1 MDRSNGVYI
10 CKGLYS
16 PGVLSEKFVNKKEGN
31 FSNDDDYFTSNS
43 DDEVCKV
50 YDKSVT
56 MPVNIDN
63 EHSYEKNKY
72 KEYSKQSTLNMD
84 YNDIENATERSF
96 EDNDFCIKREA
107 KICTNTCKMTTTELG
122 EKIYEDT
129 LCINDII
136 NENVMNERERGEN
149 AIKANLWNEYERT
162 KNVMNKKLRGEGEAV
177 ARQRIEGEAIT
188 PANNEKEMTRYR
200 ISESHLNVRDI
211 SRIRISSADVN
222 INEMTESECNNNQQG
237 VELERALMCKEKDLF
252 SSEENEKSS
261 INMSESYEN
270 SSANNLDINWNKS
283 QIKTCIRIKP
293 LESVENGFESVITQ
307 RGSCKILINYGMKG
321 ENKKCEFLVD
331 KVFNEGSKQ
340 TDIWSNICFS
350 IDSIFCFKN
359 ATVFAHGHTG
369 TGKTYTMIGP
379 DVMELIKKRK
389 RKNKHSVRRVNPN
402 ELLVNT
408 SSLRLPNNNGTGN
421 SNSNSN
427 NNGNGNS
434 NSNNF
439 LYDRKRSCSQPLF
452 NLPPRVIPLINAN
465 FVNYKKVGEASCNAF
480 NFRHC
485 HKPNVECINENNYA
499 KYEYYR
505 TFSEYRNEYKPN
517 AKYFKDDIQLILNS
531 EKKGLIPRAC
541 EEIMNRLSRIRAL
554 GREEPY
560 YDKNDHDEEEK
571 RTKRNKTNMNNSYGK
586 DKKNVDVFK
595 NVKVYAS
602 YMQLY
607 NDRIFDLLNPY
618 TEAQPCLSTLKSKFS
633 SNTTFVSGLLT
644 VEVSNCEELIELLID
659 GTSNRAC
666 RITKTNEMSTRSHSI
681 FKIELRYVNNL
692 KPECLKS
699 GNLLLIDLAG
709 NEKYAASNEKLYT
722 TEVCS
727 INRSLSALSLCINE
741 LSKGNKNISY
751 RNSVLTRLLQDSL
764 GGSSKTVFICT
775 ISASLKNV
783 RDTLSSLKLVSK
795 AKKIQFENKNTNS
808 YIYEEDIKKLKKELY
823 FLKKFVFFQYI
834 TNKYESKKRLKKIKE
849 FYFGNSPSVVGKA
862 IFTGSSEDS
871 EECTFIDDA
880 NDECNSICGMSENRK
895 NDNSEREDNTIRSSS
910 CRSIVNCKNDS
921 ENLKGDEKLSDR
933 KDRKGEKDSSDEK
946 LLNQSIE
953 ETIDMD
959 VLNGKDN
966 TYKGIENIYNDYELT
981 SFNSLLYQWNLN
993 KSSIKKVKDKVLK
1006 NVNDKKNLWF
1016 HHNGNINKKS
1026 IMNFIETH
1034 TIEYEIETDD
1044 ELNNESSAYDKL
1056 AACDDSGEGGDYDG
1070 GDDNGNNDSENEN
1083 DIEAYACSDMEET
1096 DDVSCY
1102 DDEYAKGE
1110 TAKGELAKEREKNV
1124 KGKAGKGKTHTPSSC
1139 GKHSEEAKEGNNMY
1153 EEGTGGETDECAQ
1166 KGEDSQEDR
1175 RFNYFRVTKRGA
1187 NKRENCD
1194 ARIYM
1199 KDSKKDEN
1207 LKNGKG
1213 DFYMEDAIY
1222 YEKVNNRCDKETNDK
1237 KEGDL
1242 VFCVPK
1248 EDVQNG
1254 KNNFEKAINAKRKN
1268 QTYNF
1273 QTELRSSK
1281 DSKMGSLVTRKR
1293 MHIIEKYK
1301 ERKLMRGN
1309 KNEGNTAFVCNFHM
1323 NINRKKGVS
1332 SVFKNRLDESNAKHV
1347 VEKKKKKEKF
1357 IKAKRKVKRSHNSNN
1372 DNCKSDVTECSSLSS
1387 GKGIK
1392 KGMQYVELRKI
1403 HASPHSLEVNN
1414 STTFASLGSVT
1425 VSSSTEC
1432 GKAEKSEQKRMHKE
1446 KISVKDSNDTIEPI
1460 SPNSENSTREKNGK
1474 KNFVTTLPD
1483 IQHLMD
1489 SQSSHSSSSFVSNV
1503 GINNMVINKVSIFH
1517 NFKEK
1522 NNYNEQ
1528 LYDIKKDY
1536 RVCGKGGVNS
1546 CDKLQNGSLYSNKV
1560 RGEKDERGRS
1570 ISENCNL
1577 KNLSS
1582 SKNQNSW
1589 NNWNDLKNKTII
1601 GKNNKGKFAYYIEF
1615 EKGDNV
1621 KESVTGE
1628 GNNDRVMSHKEAKS
1642 CCSDD
1647 CTVDNF
1653 DKKNKKKHN
1662 LVIEIEDSW
1671 LSFEKKL
1678 EKKLRENKLKKGV
1691 KLENGGNTSSNTD
1704 IMSAL
1709 EENKNK
1715 LEVLKNRYEKI
1726 LTESQKK
1733 KGLNCFTYDSAG
1745 SDRTRNDNIAFDK
1758 GENSGKGNAP
1768 RGSLSSY
1775 NSDTLS
1781 QESMLKLRKSDMGK
1795 TNGEVTH
1802 FNPNLGV
1809 LPTNKVNISN
1819 GEELSYAN
1827 VEDTY
1832 KGHIRNGAT
1841 HRKDNLKELLNESN
1855 CEKKNNIYQL
1865 KNCENVHSP
1874 SLCCK
1879 KANLGNPKID
1889 IREGILVNGN
1899 RLKVFDGNTLCRTVT
1914 DTPACIQKSRE
1925 DYKLGNEKL
1934 NIVAQ
1939 KRVNIEKCNIN
1950 KNESVCSENY
1960 HTKGRKNDIRKNEA
1974 DKCANEVNIGIDS
1987 GVKEKGVNEYAV
1999 LSKDKREDAV
2009 EGEDHNCEVFFK
2021 GSKTSHANICVCKE
2035 VKNGTAEGGGNQK
2048 KENSNIEGN
2057 KLGYR
2062 KSSDH
2067 KGEQN
2072 FYINSAFATDDLNLN
2087 KEHTTKSENFK
2098 SRKMHKINFF
2108 YLNNNNNEDCSSVLD
2123 KMNIMNYNNTN
2134 EKYMHHNDKVGYVNG
2149 GTAYHGS
2156 NINNRNNHMSNQNYH
2171 YDWYNYYNYHH
2182 NNYHYNGNRYNGNHC
2197 KRNHYDD
2204 NTSANRKVK
2213 YEYCYGK
2220 GDTDCANCSIRGNVV
2235 SNNLGNS
2242 TRFSSPK
2249 QSKGKMGNGE
2259 IVRSNFIRSENRR
2272 FKLSSEHG
2280 EGYGIKEDS
2289 STASY
2294 ETKKGNT
2301 TPLDAY
2307 FLEHSNDEER
2317 NGYSKIHYVIDK
2329 RKRETPEGKS
2339 TKEEKN

>member
-1 MDRSNGVYI
+1 MDRSNGVHI

-16 PGVLSEKFVNKKEGN
+16 PGVLSEKFVNKKEGH

-72 KEYSKQSTLNMD
+72 KEYSKQSTLNID
-84 YNDIENATERSF
+84 YNDIENETERSF

-107 KICTNTCKMTTTELG
+107 KICTNTCKIASTEMG

-136 NENVMNERERGEN
+136 NENVMNERGRGEN
-149 AIKANLWNEYERT
+149 AINANLWNEYERT
-162 KNVMNKKLRGEGEAV
+162 KNVMNKKLRGEREAV
-177 ARQRIEGEAIT
+177 ARQRIEGEAVT
-188 PANNEKEMTRYR
+188 PENNEKEMTRYR

-211 SRIRISSADVN
+211 SRIRISSTDVN

-237 VELERALMCKEKDLF
+237 GELERALMCKEKDLF

-270 SSANNLDINWNKS
+270 SSSNNLYINWNKS

-293 LESVENGFESVITQ
+293 SESVENGFESVITQ

-389 RKNKHSVRRVNPN
+389 RKNKHSVRRINPN

-421 SNSNSN
+421 N
-427 NNGNGNS
+427 NNNSNGNS

-554 GREEPY
+554 GREEAY
-560 YDKNDHDEEEK
+560 YDKNDHNEEE
-571 RTKRNKTNMNNSYGK
+571 RTKRKKTNMNNSYGK

-849 FYFGNSPSVVGKA
+849 FYFGNCPSVVGKA

-871 EECTFIDDA
+871 EGCTFIDDA
-880 NDECNSICGMSENRK
+880 NDEGNSICVMSENRK

-910 CRSIVNCKNDS
+910 CRSIVNCNSDS
-921 ENLKGDEKLSDR
+921 ENLKGDEKLSNR
-933 KDRKGEKDSSDEK
+933 KERKGEKDSSDEK
-946 LLNQSIE
+946 LLNQRIE
-953 ETIDMD
+953 ETIDMN

-966 TYKGIENIYNDYELT
+966 MYKRIESIYNDYELT

-993 KSSIKKVKDKVLK
+993 KSSIKKVKDKILK

-1056 AACDDSGEGGDYDG
+1056 AACDNIGEGGDYDG
-1070 GDDNGNNDSENEN
+1070 GDDNGKNDSENEN
-1083 DIEAYACSDMEET
+1083 DIEAYACLDMEET

-1102 DDEYAKGE
+1102 NDECAKGE
-1110 TAKGELAKEREKNV
+1110 TEKGELAEEREENV
-1124 KGKAGKGKTHTPSSC
+1124 NGKAGKGKTHTSSSC
-1139 GKHSEEAKEGNNMY
+1139 GKHSKAEKEGNHMC
-1153 EEGTGGETDECAQ
+1153 EEGTGGENDECAQ
-1166 KGEDSQEDR
+1166 KVEGSQEDR
-1175 RFNYFRVTKRGA
+1175 RFNYFRVTKQGE

-1194 ARIYM
+1194 TRIDM

-1207 LKNGKG
+1207 LKNGKEA
-1213 DFYMEDAIY
+1213 FYIEDAIY
-1222 YEKVNNRCDKETNDK
+1222 YEKVSNRCYEETNGK
-1237 KEGDL
+1237 KEGEW

-1248 EDVQNG
+1248 ESVQNG
-1254 KNNFEKAINAKRKN
+1254 KNNFENAVNAKRKN
-1268 QTYNF
+1268 QAYIF

-1309 KNEGNTAFVCNFHM
+1309 KNEGNTAFFCNFHM

-1357 IKAKRKVKRSHNSNN
+1357 IKAKGKVKRSHNSNN

-1387 GKGIK
+1387 GEGIK

-1425 VSSSTEC
+1425 MSSSTEC
-1432 GKAEKSEQKRMHKE
+1432 GKGEKSEQKRMHKE
-1446 KISVKDSNDTIEPI
+1446 NISGKDSNNTIKPI
-1460 SPNSENSTREKNGK
+1460 SPNSENSTREKKSK

-1489 SQSSHSSSSFVSNV
+1489 SQSSHSSNSFVSNV

-1517 NFKEK
+1517 NFKEN
-1522 NNYNEQ
+1522 NNYNEK
-1528 LYDIKKDY
+1528 LYDVKKDY
-1536 RVCGKGGVNS
+1536 MVCGKGGVNS
-1546 CDKLQNGSLYSNKV
+1546 YDKLQNGSLYSDKV

-1582 SKNQNSW
+1582 SKNQNNW
-1589 NNWNDLKNKTII
+1589 NNRNDLQNKTII

-1615 EKGDNV
+1615 DKGDNV
-1621 KESVTGE
+1621 KESATGE
-1628 GNNDRVMSHKEAKS
+1628 GNNDRVMSHKEEKS
-1642 CCSDD
+1642 CCSDV
-1647 CTVDNF
+1647 CTVDIF

-1691 KLENGGNTSSNTD
+1691 KMENGGNTSSNTD

-1733 KGLNCFTYDSAG
+1733 KGLNCFPYDSAG
-1745 SDRTRNDNIAFDK
+1745 SDRTRNDNIAFGK
-1758 GENSGKGNAP
+1758 GESSGKGNAP

-1775 NSDTLS
+1775 NSDTLL
-1781 QESMLKLRKSDMGK
+1781 QESMLKLRKSDMSK
-1795 TNGEVTH
+1795 TNREVTH
-1802 FNPNLGV
+1802 FNSNLGV
-1809 LPTNKVNISN
+1809 LPTNKVNISD
-1819 GEELSYAN
+1819 GEELTCGN

-1832 KGHIRNGAT
+1832 KGYIRNGTT

-1855 CEKKNNIYQL
+1855 CEKKNNIYQF
-1865 KNCENVHSP
+1865 KDCENVHSP

-1879 KANLGNPKID
+1879 KGNLGNPKID

-1899 RLKVFDGNTLCRTVT
+1899 RLKVFDGNILCRTVT
-1914 DTPACIQKSRE
+1914 DTPVCIQKSRE
-1925 DYKLGNEKL
+1925 DDKLGNEKL

-1939 KRVNIEKCNIN
+1939 KKVNTEKCNIN

-1960 HTKGRKNDIRKNEA
+1960 HTKGGKNAIRKNGE
-1974 DKCANEVNIGIDS
+1974 KRANEVNIEINS
-1987 GVKEKGVNEYAV
+1987 GVKEKGVNEYAL
-1999 LSKDKREDAV
+1999 LSKDKRENAV
-2009 EGEDHNCEVFFK
+2009 DGEDHNCEVFFK
-2021 GSKTSHANICVCKE
+2021 GSKTSHVNMCMCKE

-2048 KENSNIEGN
+2048 KENAIMEGN

-2062 KSSDH
+2062 KSSDN

-2072 FYINSAFATDDLNLN
+2072 FYINSAFAPGDLNLN
-2087 KEHTTKSENFK
+2087 KEHATKSENFK

-2108 YLNNNNNEDCSSVLD
+2108 YLNNNNEDCSSVLE
-2123 KMNIMNYNNTN
+2123 KMNIMNCNNTN

-2213 YEYCYGK
+2213 YEYCYVPLNIVRVKLVMVKLLGVTSLEMRTEDLSYQANMGK
-2220 GDTDCANCSIRGNVV
+2220 GMALKRTVQQV
-2235 SNNLGNS
+2235 HM
-2242 TRFSSPK
+2242 K
-2249 QSKGKMGNGE
+2249 Q
-2259 IVRSNFIRSENRR
+2259 
-2272 FKLSSEHG
+2272 
-2280 EGYGIKEDS
+2280 
-2289 STASY
+2289 
-2294 ETKKGNT
+2294 KKKKKRNT

-2329 RKRETPEGKS
+2329 SKTSRRPKFMGYHRKREASEGKS
-2339 TKEEKN
+2339 TNEEKN